1 MISCSICFCPTNSN
15 RHKPLLPN
23 LLRQELDLYF
33 QGRLKVFATP
43 LETIGTAFQQQVWNA
58 LLTIPYGETRSYKEQ
73 AQQLGNP
80 KAVRAV
86 AAANGQNK
94 VSILIPCH
102 RVIGSDGKL
111 TGYAGGL
118 NRKQSLLA
126 LERGEVQSP
135 CRFRRAS
142 TDLLLLNFFNVRSLP
157 EA

>member
-1 MISCSICFCPTNSN
+1 MSSE
-15 RHKPLLPN
+15 N
-23 LLRQELDLYF
+23 LCH
-33 QGRLKVFATP
+33 
-43 LETIGTAFQQQVWNA
+43 A
-58 LLTIPYGETRSYKEQ
+58 LGADWYRVSKAGMGCALGDSYGETRSYKEQ
-73 AQQLGNP
+73 AQRLGNP

-126 LERGEVQSP
+126 LERGEVQTAL
-135 CRFRRAS
+135 F
-142 TDLLLLNFFNVRSLP
+142 
-157 EA
+157 